1 MLKGFQN
8 SPELNFSIPEHKEAM
23 LMAFKEVDQEKG
35 QDYPLIIGG
44 ERIMT
49 DKKIVSNAPSTKEV
63 LGRVSS
69 CDQLLADKAIRTAHD
84 AFQTWSKTPVEER
97 ICCVRRLVDLMK
109 KYRYLLDA
117 WSIEES
123 GKNWGEADGE
133 LCEALDFFNSYIMHM
148 RELDQ
153 GLKLVYT
160 EESCKCIYIPIGVG
174 VAVPPWNF
182 PLSLLAGMVVS
193 AVITGNTIVCKPSSD
208 TPIVAYKFIELCEK
222 AGFPAGVINFI
233 PGSGSVIG
241 DYIVQHPL
249 TRFVNFTGSKE
260 VGLRINQKA
269 AQVSEGQIWIKR
281 VVAEMGG
288 KNAIIVDSSADL
300 KRAAAGIANSAFS
313 FQGQKCSACSRAVVL
328 SDVYDVFVEE
338 IIACAKVLKEHQGS
352 GRDDFPMGPVIN
364 QSAFNRIS
372 GYIETA
378 RKEGMIAFGGNYEDS
393 KGFYIEP
400 TVVRDITKD
409 AVIAKEE
416 IFGPVLA
423 VIRANSFDEALE
435 IANSTEYGLTG
446 SVYTEDRTHIQ
457 KAKAE
462 FHVGNLYFNRKSTG
476 AVVLQHPFGGFNM
489 SGTDAKTGTKD
500 YLTNFLNLKS
510 VCEDLTY

>member
-1 MLKGFQN
+1 
-8 SPELNFSIPEHKEAM
+8 
-23 LMAFKEVDQEKG
+23 
-35 QDYPLIIGG
+35 
-44 ERIMT
+44 
-49 DKKIVSNAPSTKEV
+49 
-63 LGRVSS
+63 
-69 CDQLLADKAIRTAHD
+69 
-84 AFQTWSKTPVEER
+84 
-97 ICCVRRLVDLMK
+97 
-109 KYRYLLDA
+109 
-117 WSIEES
+117 
-123 GKNWGEADGE
+123 
-133 LCEALDFFNSYIMHM
+133 
-148 RELDQ
+148 
-153 GLKLVYT
+153 
-160 EESCKCIYIPIGVG
+160 
-174 VAVPPWNF
+174 
-182 PLSLLAGMVVS
+182 
-193 AVITGNTIVCKPSSD
+193 
-208 TPIVAYKFIELCEK
+208 
-222 AGFPAGVINFI
+222 
-233 PGSGSVIG
+233 
-241 DYIVQHPL
+241 
-249 TRFVNFTGSKE
+249 
-260 VGLRINQKA
+260 
-269 AQVSEGQIWIKR
+269 
-281 VVAEMGG
+281 MGG

-378 RKEGMIAFGGNYEDS
+378 RKEGMIAFGGNYDDS

-457 KAKAE
+457 EAKAE

-500 YLTNFLNLKS
+500 YRTNFLNLKS

>member
-1 MLKGFQN
+1 MLKGFKN
-8 SPELNFSIPEHKEAM
+8 SPELDFSIPENKESM
-23 LMAFKEVDQEKG
+23 LKAFEQVDKEKG

-49 DKKIVSNAPSTKEV
+49 DKKIVSISPSTKEV
-63 LGRVSS
+63 LGQVSS
-69 CDQLLADKAIRTAHD
+69 CDQALADKAIQTANK
-84 AFQTWSKTPVEER
+84 AFQTWSLTSVEER

-109 KYRYLLDA
+109 QNRFLIDA

-133 LCEALDFFNSYIMHM
+133 LCEALDFFNSYVMHM
-148 RELDQ
+148 RELDK
-153 GLKLVYT
+153 GLELVDT
-160 EESCKCIYIPIGVG
+160 EEECKCIYIPIGVG

-208 TPIVAYKFIELCEK
+208 TPIVAYKFVELCEK
-222 AGFPAGVINFI
+222 AGFPDGVINFI
-233 PGSGSVIG
+233 PGSGSAIG

-269 AQVSEGQIWIKR
+269 AEVADGQIWIKR

-328 SDVYDVFVEE
+328 SDVYDEFVEE
-338 IIACAKVLKEHQGS
+338 IVACAKEMQEHQGS
-352 GRDDFPMGPVIN
+352 GRDDLPMGPVIN
-364 QSAFNRIS
+364 QSAFDRIS

-378 RKEGMIAFGGNYEDS
+378 RKEGNIVFGGKYDDS
-393 KGFYIEP
+393 KGYYIEP

-416 IFGPVLA
+416 IFGPVLGI
-423 VIRANSFDEALE
+423 IRVNSFDEALE
-435 IANSTEYGLTG
+435 VANGTEYGLTG
-446 SVYTEDRTHIQ
+446 SVYTESRENIQ
-457 KAKAE
+457 KAKVA

-489 SGTDAKTGTKD
+489 SGTDAKTGTRD

>member
-1 MLKGFQN
+1 MLKGFKN
-8 SPELNFSIPEHKEAM
+8 SPELDFSIPENKEKM
-23 LMAFKEVDQEKG
+23 LKAFEQVDIEKG

-49 DKKIVSNAPSTKEV
+49 DKKIVSISPSTKEV
-63 LGRVSS
+63 LGQVSS
-69 CDQLLADKAIRTAHD
+69 CDQALADKAIQTANK
-84 AFQTWSKTPVEER
+84 AFQSWSRTSVEER
-97 ICCVRRLVDLMK
+97 ICCVRRLVELMK
-109 KYRYLLDA
+109 QNRFLIDA

-133 LCEALDFFNSYIMHM
+133 LCEALDFFNSYVMHM
-148 RELDQ
+148 RELDK
-153 GLKLVYT
+153 GLELVDT
-160 EESCKCIYIPIGVG
+160 EEECKCIYIPIGVG

-208 TPIVAYKFIELCEK
+208 TPIVAYKFVELCEK
-222 AGFPAGVINFI
+222 AGFPDGVINFI

-269 AQVSEGQIWIKR
+269 AEVADGQIWIKR

-328 SDVYDVFVEE
+328 DDVYDEFVEE
-338 IIACAKVLKEHQGS
+338 IVACAKEMKEHQGS
-352 GRDDFPMGPVIN
+352 GRDNLPMGPVIN

-378 RKEGMIAFGGNYEDS
+378 RKEGTIVFGGNYDDS

-416 IFGPVLA
+416 IFGPVLGI
-423 VIRANSFDEALE
+423 IRVNSFDEALE
-435 IANSTEYGLTG
+435 VANGTEYGLTG
-446 SVYTEDRTHIQ
+446 SVYTENRENIQ
-457 KAKAE
+457 KAKVS

-489 SGTDAKTGTKD
+489 SGTDAKTGTRD